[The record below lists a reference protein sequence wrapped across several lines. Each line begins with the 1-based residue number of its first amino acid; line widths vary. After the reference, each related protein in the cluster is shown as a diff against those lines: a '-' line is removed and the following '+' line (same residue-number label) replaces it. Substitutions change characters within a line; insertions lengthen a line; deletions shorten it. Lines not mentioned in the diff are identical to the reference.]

1 MQPHIRM
8 GKSVYLFV
16 TIALALLA
24 SIGTL
29 LGLLIGAA
37 KGAAN
42 LPQGFTDSPPVVS
55 GLSNPTD
62 MEFAPDG
69 KLFVLEQAGRVRFVR
84 SDGTLGTFLNISTK
98 VDATGERGL
107 LGIAFD
113 PAFATNRYVYL
124 HYTRKATSTVPVHN
138 RVVRVRANATNTAI
152 VSGSEKLVF
161 RLNNLSSAT
170 NHNGGDIH
178 FSPANKLL
186 YIATGDNAQPSNAQS
201 LNNLKG
207 KILRINKNGTIPTSN
222 PFYTAANN
230 TQGLQAS
237 GNNRAIFAL
246 GFRNPFKFTFNKIGS
261 LLFVNDVGANAWEEI
276 NEVSGGGNYGWPL
289 YEGQENDPKY
299 ANPVY
304 AYGHDGDVAT
314 TGCAITG
321 GAFYDPQVKM
331 FPPEYHDQYFF
342 ADFCSGWIRHFRG
355 TDFTVSY
362 PFASD
367 LGRAVDIQAKDSTGE
382 LYYLV
387 RGAPGTVNKISYSV
401 TTPP

>member
-1 MQPHIRM
+1 MRMQPHIRM

-16 TIALALLA
+16 TIALTLLA

-42 LPQGFTDSPPVVS
+42 LPQGFTDLPVVS
-55 GLSNPTD
+55 GFSNPTD

-138 RVVRVRANATNTAI
+138 RVVRVTANATNTAI

-178 FSPANKLL
+178 FHPVNKLL

-207 KILRINKNGTIPTSN
+207 KVLRINKNGTIPTSN
-222 PFYTAANN
+222 PFYSAANN

-237 GNNRAIFAL
+237 GKNRAIFAL

-261 LLFVNDVGANAWEEI
+261 LLVVNDVGENAWEEI
-276 NEVSGGGNYGWPL
+276 NEVSGGDNYGWPL
-289 YEGQENDPKY
+289 YEGQENDPQY
-299 ANPVY
+299 ANPLY
-304 AYGHDGDVAT
+304 AYGHDGDVAP

-321 GAFYDPQVKM
+321 GAFYEPQVKM

-355 TDFTVSY
+355 IDFTVSY

-367 LGRAVDIQAKDSTGE
+367 LGRVVDIQAKDSTGE

-387 RGAPGTVNKISYSV
+387 RGAPGSVRKISY
-401 TTPP
+401 TPPQ